1 MASRPG
7 AFDHVADDVG
17 WKSHATHEAF
27 PGVHN
32 LVFLVRVG
40 KTGDS
45 VLRCHA
51 AFSVS
56 YAEGVLSASRFSAA
70 RNANYRVMRCQC
82 VTVAAREGVAAGRPS
97 SLGWPSSGCLR
108 RERTNSPSP
117 QKTSNSQPGCA
128 VVIAPPLEGERTIV
142 RARSVT
148 TARSSSSRSLSTTT
162 YAVRRWWRAELV
174 DLFAQCRDLVA
185 GFVEGLQC
193 LNEPQIGVG
202 TLIPARG
209 ELDLGARI
217 SKLVMGR

>member
-56 YAEGVLSASRFSAA
+56 YAEGVLPASRFSAA
-70 RNANYRVMRCQC
+70 RNANYRVMTCQWDRSMC
-82 VTVAAREGVAAGRPS
+82 SRRSRPRGERGPRPRAGRAASQALGRLGPPS
-97 SLGWPSSGCLR
+97 
-108 RERTNSPSP
+108 
-117 QKTSNSQPGCA
+117 
-128 VVIAPPLEGERTIV
+128 
-142 RARSVT
+142 
-148 TARSSSSRSLSTTT
+148 TA
-162 YAVRRWWRAELV
+162 
-174 DLFAQCRDLVA
+174 
-185 GFVEGLQC
+185 
-193 LNEPQIGVG
+193 
-202 TLIPARG
+202 
-209 ELDLGARI
+209 
-217 SKLVMGR
+217 